1 MPEHLFECKP
11 VDEVTTRRATD
22 TPLHHPEKLEGSKY
36 SLTSGLSPREQRERQ
51 SGFPF
56 LNTRR
61 GLILLFQLCRDP
73 VIEVRNGEKH

>member
-36 SLTSGLSPREQRERQ
+36 SLTSGLSPREQLKRQ
-51 SGFPF
+51 AEFHSS
-56 LNTRR
+56 T
-61 GLILLFQLCRDP
+61 QD
-73 VIEVRNGEKH
+73 EA